1 MKQTIEVDLKWYETR
16 QNNSGG
22 RFIVDDA
29 VAHFVLV
36 QATSAQEAQRKLE
49 ELTEPS
55 SDDWCEC
62 CGERWYI
69 SVAEGDGTDKPTLYD
84 KPLEEYDAWFRDE
97 ARLHYYNG
105 VIETVKLQRKK

>member
-1 MKQTIEVDLKWYETR
+1 M
-16 QNNSGG
+16 
-22 RFIVDDA
+22 DDA

-36 QATSAQEAQRKLE
+36 QATSAQEAQRKL
-49 ELTEPS
+49 TEPS

-62 CGERWYI
+62 YGERWYI